1 MSKKLS
7 ISEKD
12 LTSGHFGRKPKPQS
26 KPSSNT
32 KLKKNLKFDD
42 DKMGVISEDDIKEAK
57 EDHRKA
63 QAQVQAI
70 GDTLKTLGLG
80 GRKRRRTKKK
90 RRKRRKRRRTKKK
103 RKRRRK
109 RTRKK

>member
-7 ISEKD
+7 ITEEQ

-26 KPSSNT
+26 KPTQS
-32 KLKKNLKFDD
+32 KPKKDLKFDD
-42 DKMGVISEDDIKEAK
+42 DKMSVISEAEIAEAQ

-63 QAQVQAI
+63 QAQVKAI
-70 GDTLKTLGLG
+70 KDTLKTMGLDG
-80 GRKRRRTKKK
+80 GKRRRTKKK
-90 RRKRRKRRRTKKK
+90 RRKRRKQRRTKKK

>member
-1 MSKKLS
+1 
-7 ISEKD
+7 
-12 LTSGHFGRKPKPQS
+12 
-26 KPSSNT
+26 
-32 KLKKNLKFDD
+32 
-42 DKMGVISEDDIKEAK
+42 MGVISEAEIAKAK
-57 EDHRKA
+57 EHHRKA
-63 QAQVQAI
+63 QAQVRAI
-70 GDTLKTLGLG
+70 DEPLKTLGLG